1 MKTLSYTSK
10 EKDLIDKMLNKLVSL
25 ENKYNIQLL
34 KVKKMDNLERMKE
47 EIEELR
53 ESNRIM
59 RERNEKKE
67 KLST

>member
-1 MKTLSYTSK
+1 
-10 EKDLIDKMLNKLVSL
+10 
-25 ENKYNIQLL
+25 
-34 KVKKMDNLERMKE
+34 MDNLERMKE

-67 KLST
+67 KLSTWFIVSLIVICIWYIIYLSIKHS

>member
-1 MKTLSYTSK
+1 
-10 EKDLIDKMLNKLVSL
+10 
-25 ENKYNIQLL
+25 
-34 KVKKMDNLERMKE
+34 MDNLERMKE

-67 KLST
+67 KLSTGFIVSLIVICI